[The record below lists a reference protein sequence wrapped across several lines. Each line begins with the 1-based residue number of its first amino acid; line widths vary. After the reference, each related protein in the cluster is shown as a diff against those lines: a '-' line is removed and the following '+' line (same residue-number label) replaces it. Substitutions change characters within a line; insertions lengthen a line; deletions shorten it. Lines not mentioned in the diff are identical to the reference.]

1 MKIRGTTITT
11 PIKREAVPKDAVVS
25 KAPWSAI
32 KVVQTFGVPINESE
46 NFVQV
51 FPIDGTS
58 VSVKVDIPTTATHV
72 KLYCMGKN
80 QYPQTAESFVGG
92 YINQKTGNV
101 QTASSSISTYHI
113 PVAHLVG
120 NTIALTS
127 AYVGGSNPGWAFY
140 KADGTYISGG
150 NTATAIVPEGAFS
163 FRFTVKKS
171 NISDDGT
178 DTGNLDYSKIQMEI
192 GYTPTN
198 VETYREIE
206 FEPSAEIIEL
216 EREFLD
222 GVNTFYAYAGTMN
235 GDTFTP
241 TECVNVSVSGYG
253 NPVWEI
259 EKIRAEMVRLTSAVL
274 TMGANV

>member
-11 PIKREAVPKDAVVS
+11 PIKREAVPKDTAVT

-32 KVVQTFGVPINESE
+32 KVVQTFGIPINESE

-51 FPIDGTS
+51 FPIDGTL
-58 VSVKVDIPTTATHV
+58 VSVKVVKPTTATHI

-80 QYPQTAESFVGG
+80 LYPQTADAFLGG

-101 QTASSSISTYHI
+101 QTAASSICSKPI
-113 PVAHLVG
+113 PVAHLAG
-120 NTIALTS
+120 NTIVLTS

-140 KADGTYISGG
+140 NADGTYMRGG
-150 NTATAIVPEGAFS
+150 NTATAVVPDDAVS

-178 DTGNLDYSKIQMEI
+178 DSGNLDYSKIQMEI
-192 GYTPTN
+192 GYAPTE
-198 VETYREIE
+198 VESYREIE
-206 FEPSAEIIEL
+206 FDPCDESIEL
-216 EREFLD
+216 EGTYLD
-222 GVNTFYAYAGTMN
+222 GVNTFYAYAGSFD

-241 TECVNVSVSGYG
+241 TEPVRVSVAGYG
-253 NPVWEI
+253 NPVKEFEKLNAEI
-259 EKIRAEMVRLTSAVL
+259 AQLKNTIIAT
-274 TMGANV
+274 GAYV